1 MSTLALPQ
9 HKTEAPEIRFKQI
22 LMATDFSAISRRALM
37 YAAAMAR
44 YFEAGIS
51 LVHAI
56 PPEPVGVVPMLPSEP
71 DPDRIQAKEEM
82 RRLEE
87 FLPGGLPHETVV
99 AVGDVAK
106 VVSSAIEREQAD
118 LLVLGTH
125 GRGVLGEFALGSVA
139 EELLRVASCPVLT
152 VGPHVA
158 EPGPDAANFKT
169 IIFAT
174 DFGTSANRAFPL
186 ALALAE
192 GCGAKLVLVHMIPP
206 YSFADMGV
214 GGYCPAAYAAEDLA
228 ARYAQLESE
237 SLQKLKELIPPGANL
252 QSEPEYVVREEF
264 LPDGILE
271 AAAVHKADLIVMG
284 AVRTRSPRIAAH
296 LPWSTVHNLL
306 RDARCPVLT
315 VRD

>member
-139 EELLRVASCPVLT
+139 EELLRVARDRKS
-152 VGPHVA
+152 
-158 EPGPDAANFKT
+158 
-169 IIFAT
+169 
-174 DFGTSANRAFPL
+174 
-186 ALALAE
+186 
-192 GCGAKLVLVHMIPP
+192 
-206 YSFADMGV
+206 
-214 GGYCPAAYAAEDLA
+214 
-228 ARYAQLESE
+228 
-237 SLQKLKELIPPGANL
+237 
-252 QSEPEYVVREEF
+252 VV
-264 LPDGILE
+264 
-271 AAAVHKADLIVMG
+271 
-284 AVRTRSPRIAAH
+284 
-296 LPWSTVHNLL
+296 
-306 RDARCPVLT
+306 
-315 VRD
+315 